1 MSVRRLTRA
10 AVLTAVALVIFI
22 IELQIPTLVPVPG
35 VKLGLANIVTV
46 FSMFLLGP
54 ADTAAILVCRILLGS
69 MFSGQMMSLLY
80 SMSGGLLCYLVMLLM
95 RNIVTYRQ
103 IWVCSVVGAIAH
115 NIGQIAVAILVTNTP
130 ALLAYLPVL
139 MVSGIIAGLF
149 TGFCAQFAVTKLK
162 GLSDEM
168 ERQNGRKK

>member
-1 MSVRRLTRA
+1 
-10 AVLTAVALVIFI
+10 
-22 IELQIPTLVPVPG
+22 
-35 VKLGLANIVTV
+35 
-46 FSMFLLGP
+46 
-54 ADTAAILVCRILLGS
+54 
-69 MFSGQMMSLLY
+69 LY

-168 ERQNGRKK
+168 NRQNGRKK